1 MRKRRKYCKSYFRQS
16 MSKILARHLLKQIT
30 GAVQFGQGMNVYED
44 ARIVEQP
51 ILSPFRTASKTEE
64 EKKNSTIGT
73 KICCEE
79 AHYFYPF
86 VINPLAYRGYEELG
100 ATTGYSEEDYT
111 LFKQTALTAATAYS
125 TNAKEGCE
133 NEFGL
138 FVETDKTLYLPNLTE
153 YIKFEKE
160 EDKNKIN
167 LSECEKILRDVM
179 DKIQKIEIY
188 YNPATTKLEGIPE
201 QSQLFHIVTGKEVV

>member
-1 MRKRRKYCKSYFRQS
+1 M
-16 MSKILARHLLKQIT
+16 
-30 GAVQFGQGMNVYED
+30 
-44 ARIVEQP
+44 EQP
-51 ILSPFRTASKTEE
+51 ILSPFRTNPK
-64 EKKNSTIGT
+64 KKNSTIGT

-86 VINPLAYRGYEELG
+86 VINPLAYQGYEELG

>member
-1 MRKRRKYCKSYFRQS
+1 
-16 MSKILARHLLKQIT
+16 
-30 GAVQFGQGMNVYED
+30 
-44 ARIVEQP
+44 
-51 ILSPFRTASKTEE
+51 
-64 EKKNSTIGT
+64 
-73 KICCEE
+73 
-79 AHYFYPF
+79 
-86 VINPLAYRGYEELG
+86 
-100 ATTGYSEEDYT
+100 

-201 QSQLFHIVTGKEVV
+201 QSLLFHIVTGKEVV

>member
-1 MRKRRKYCKSYFRQS
+1 M
-16 MSKILARHLLKQIT
+16 
-30 GAVQFGQGMNVYED
+30 
-44 ARIVEQP
+44 
-51 ILSPFRTASKTEE
+51 
-64 EKKNSTIGT
+64 
-73 KICCEE
+73 
-79 AHYFYPF
+79 
-86 VINPLAYRGYEELG
+86 INPLAYRGYEELG